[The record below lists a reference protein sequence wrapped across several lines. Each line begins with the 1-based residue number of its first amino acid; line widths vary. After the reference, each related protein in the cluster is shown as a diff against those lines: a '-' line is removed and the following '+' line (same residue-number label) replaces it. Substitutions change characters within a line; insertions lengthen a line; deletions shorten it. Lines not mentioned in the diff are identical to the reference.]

1 MDPAI
6 ATRAEIRDYVRI
18 KGEILLEFAQEGG
31 NVHQKALDQQDE
43 VTDLIAHLSDDE
55 KVRFLNIY
63 TEEVNA
69 RASQLEQDSNKLFA
83 DAAKIEN
90 DKNQVGSTIAGI
102 LVVVTVLLILW
113 KISQ

>member
-6 ATRAEIRDYVRI
+6 ATRPEIREYVRI
-18 KGEILLEFAQEGG
+18 KGEILLEFAQQGG

-43 VTDLIAHLSDDE
+43 VTDMISHLSDEE

-63 TEEVNA
+63 TEEVLA
-69 RASQLEQDSNKLFA
+69 RSSQLEQDSNNLLA
-83 DAAKIEN
+83 AAAKIEN
-90 DKNQVGSTIAGI
+90 DKQQIGSTIAGI

-113 KISQ
+113 KLSQ

>member
-6 ATRAEIRDYVRI
+6 ATRSEIREYVRI
-18 KGEILLEFAQEGG
+18 KGEILLEFAQQGG

-43 VTDLIAHLSDDE
+43 VTDMISHLSDEE

-63 TEEVNA
+63 TEEVQA
-69 RASQLEQDSNKLFA
+69 RSSQLEQDTNNLLA
-83 DAAKIEN
+83 TAAKIES
-90 DKNQVGSTIAGI
+90 DKQQIGSAIAGV

-113 KISQ
+113 KLSQ